1 MGWVAR
7 VLAVLVGVGALT
19 ACTSHAVVGHRS
31 SSRSTASST
40 ASTPRTRRPAHIVV
54 VVMENRSY
62 ADIVHNRTA
71 PYLNE
76 LLEQSASYSDFHA
89 EAHPSLPNYLALFSG
104 STHRLRSDSCHHQ
117 FRSESLADEVL
128 DAGLS
133 YTSYA
138 ESLPRVGYAGCAAPG
153 YRRIPPSM
161 YEYVRIR
168 APWTAFSDI
177 PADLNQ
183 PFTSFPPDYSRL
195 PVLSFVIPNLQ
206 DSMHSGSVS
215 RGDHWLAIHIGAY
228 ATWAH
233 RHHSW
238 LVITWDEDDYRA
250 DNHIPTIITGA
261 GIVAGTYS
269 QPIDHYDLL
278 RTIEVALGVPAI
290 GSAAHAAPISGVS
303 VR

>member
-1 MGWVAR
+1 MGWVVR
-7 VLAVLVGVGALT
+7 VLAVLVGVGALA
-19 ACTSHAVVGHRS
+19 ACTSHPVVAHRS

-40 ASTPRTRRPAHIVV
+40 ASTPRIRRPAHIVV

-62 ADIVHNRTA
+62 AEIVHNRTA

-104 STHRLRSDSCHHQ
+104 STHRLRHDRCHLR
-117 FRSESLADEVL
+117 FRGESLADEVL
-128 DAGLS
+128 DAGLT

-138 ESLPRVGYAGCAAPG
+138 ESLPRIGYAGCAVPG
-153 YRRIPPSM
+153 YHRIPPWL
-161 YEYVRIR
+161 YQYVRVR
-168 APWTAFSDI
+168 APWTDFSDI

-183 PFTSFPPDYSRL
+183 PFTSFPRDYSRL

-206 DSMHSGSVS
+206 DSMHSASVS
-215 RGDHWLAIHIGAY
+215 RGDRWLGLHIGAY
-228 ATWAH
+228 ATWARTH
-233 RHHSW
+233 DSW
-238 LVITWDEDDYRA
+238 LVITWDEDDHTA
-250 DNHIPTIITGA
+250 GNHIPTIITGA

-290 GSAAHAAPISGVS
+290 GSAAHAAPISGVI